1 MALPL
6 CAPDAVGCGSQG
18 AVEGLQTPPPPGP
31 PPGAHA
37 LSVPA
42 EVRGGSRPLQSARS
56 LPGTPH
62 CLKHFP
68 VDLRTSMDGK
78 YKEIAEVSHPCT
90 ESAGSQLLEGG
101 GGVGCGGAQL
111 PPDPQCASLCPW
123 WQRGA
128 AVLCNELGVGRR
140 AMAAG

>member
-1 MALPL
+1 M
-6 CAPDAVGCGSQG
+6 
-18 AVEGLQTPPPPGP
+18 
-31 PPGAHA
+31 
-37 LSVPA
+37 
-42 EVRGGSRPLQSARS
+42 QSARS

-101 GGVGCGGAQL
+101 GGALDVGGLSCLLIPSL
-111 PPDPQCASLCPW
+111 PPCA
-123 WQRGA
+123 RGGS
-128 AVLCNELGVGRR
+128 AVPPCSAMSWGLEGGRWRR
-140 AMAAG
+140 AEDGRSS